1 MIADT
6 MPPYL
11 CSIKP
16 SCDCGLVQK
25 NPCTELERHRHDV
38 VTGTGFV
45 LVRHARARTETRG
58 HSRVARTSSSAPTLQ
73 QRHSI
78 TSFQVD
84 GFFVSALIF
93 YMMPLIKSAPAFGLI
108 ANLL

>member
-25 NPCTELERHRHDV
+25 NPCTELDRHRHDV

-45 LVRHARARTETRG
+45 LVRMRARGQKRE
-58 HSRVARTSSSAPTLQ
+58 VILP
-73 QRHSI
+73 
-78 TSFQVD
+78 
-84 GFFVSALIF
+84 
-93 YMMPLIKSAPAFGLI
+93 
-108 ANLL
+108 